1 MRKKLQGWNFNPNVS
16 FGKTE
21 GQTPPIFPML
31 PLDGQQLVPSPGDAP
46 GLCQAM
52 QSSTPKAQAAQLFPG
67 VEEIN
72 TAGRNP
78 FREGKSPQWH
88 PDVQVKAHG

>member
-1 MRKKLQGWNFNPNVS
+1 MYLLGRLKAKLLQS
-16 FGKTE
+16 F
-21 GQTPPIFPML
+21 QCC